1 MCGCV
6 GSRVGRVDHPG
17 CAQCSVMSI
26 QSKTRQGSVLQIN
39 PSHKTFGNLLVIVD
53 TVKPWGV
60 LAFFLTPMGKAY
72 VRIKWDDLAYVGE
85 AVYRDV

>member
-1 MCGCV
+1 MG
-6 GSRVGRVDHPG
+6 HPG
-17 CAQCSVMSI
+17 CAERSAMSI
-26 QSKTRQGSVLQIN
+26 QSKTRPGSVLQIN

-53 TVKPWGV
+53 TVEPWGV

-72 VRIKWDDLAYVGE
+72 VQIKWDDLAYVGE

>member
-1 MCGCV
+1 
-6 GSRVGRVDHPG
+6 
-17 CAQCSVMSI
+17 MSI
-26 QSKTRQGSVLQIN
+26 QSKTRPGSVLQIS